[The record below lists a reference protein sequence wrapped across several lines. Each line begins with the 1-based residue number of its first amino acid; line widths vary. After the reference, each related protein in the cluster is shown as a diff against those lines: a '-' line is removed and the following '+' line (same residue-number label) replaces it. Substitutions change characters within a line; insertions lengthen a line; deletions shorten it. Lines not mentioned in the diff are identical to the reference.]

1 MENNAEIKPNVY
13 LPLAVQEVIEWLRK
27 DHAVMEWS
35 VLWRVNNIDWKLM
48 VTDIFIPKQKNQAAY
63 TEMDNPSSDLV
74 DFLIENNRIDEIG
87 EWRLWLHSH
96 QKMNPFWSWTD
107 SNTRTSLCSDVF
119 YDKEKQL
126 WWSLS
131 IVIWTKWWASYHWTI
146 DVYKW
151 EKWKWIQYSQDV
163 NVVCWL
169 WNDDWFLIS
178 DKELNDYVV
187 SLWYTWYDDSYL
199 SMFPK
204 CISDSISSKWA
215 IEYSKK
221 IELEKTRYYNYM
233 KMKYK
238 LAKDIEWDNQITI
251 SWYMKWLNTLD
262 FYIADLKEKEKRP
275 LPLWTDRDYNYS
287 KKKGAE
293 ETERK
298 GKEEDKWYKSVT
310 RDMLIDAWFIFNL
323 NTLLR
328 ESEDY
333 WFQWTFKEAQEYV
346 YDIWYSDAD
355 DGNLFY
361 KSYDHNDLYREWFS
375 YSDVLKKY
383 RNPYTWQYIT
393 MQEAIDYLN
402 NS

>member
-1 MENNAEIKPNVY
+1 MKNNTEIKPNVY
-13 LPLAVQEVIEWLRK
+13 LPLAIQEVIEWLRK
-27 DHAVMEWS
+27 DHEVMEWS

-169 WNDDWFLIS
+169 WDSDWFSIK
-178 DKELNDYVV
+178 DEELDRYIE
-187 SLWYTWYDDSYL
+187 SLWYTWYDNSYL

-204 CISDSISSKWA
+204 YIVDVMSEKW
-215 IEYSKK
+215 ILDYNKK
-221 IELEKTRYYNYM
+221 IELEKSRYYNYM

-238 LAKDIEWDNQITI
+238 MSKDIEKDQKII
-251 SWYMKWLNTLD
+251 DLWYMKWLNTLE
-262 FYIADLKEKEKRP
+262 FYVNDLKEKEKRP
-275 LPLWTDRDYNYS
+275 LPVWTDKDYNYKKHN
-287 KKKGAE
+287 KKKEGNE
-293 ETERK
+293 E
-298 GKEEDKWYKSVT
+298 GGSYKSVT
-310 RDMLIDAWFIFNL
+310 REMLIDAWLSFNL
-323 NTLLR
+323 NTLLW
-328 ESEDY
+328 EDDE
-333 WFQWTFKEAQEYV
+333 WFSWTFKEAQQYV
-346 YDIWYSDAD
+346 NSITHSVD
-355 DGNLFY
+355 DYEDNLFY
-361 KSYDHNDLYREWFS
+361 TSYDHNDLYREWFT